1 VSPPE
6 EGRGLAHLPRPL
18 ALVVGGGGCLG
29 AAHVGV
35 GLALEDHG
43 FVPDM
48 VVGTSAGALN
58 GAIVAAHPG
67 EAAPW
72 LRHVWTQMNRRRVL
86 GPAFPRPG
94 RTGGVF
100 PADGL
105 RRLIDHAGLPPRVE
119 DLDLPFRA
127 VATDLATGDEVAMGD
142 GDLVSALLAS
152 AAVPGVLPPVE
163 REGRLLVDGGVI
175 AYVPVLAALRA
186 GAASVVALSSGPESW
201 PMRPT
206 VPRLRATAIAGRAG
220 LFALHH
226 QIERDL
232 WHAAASVPTVVLP
245 TGIDEWPSPWD
256 FSQAD
261 RLITTARDAAERFL
275 QETAIAPSPGL
286 YRVPGYGPHPPSAGA
301 DDPEPGRRSAARH
314 LLRSR
319 SSR

>member
-1 VSPPE
+1 MSPRDLGP
-6 EGRGLAHLPRPL
+6 GLAGLPRPL

-35 GLALEDHG
+35 GLALEAHG
-43 FVPDM
+43 FRPDL

-58 GAIVAAHPG
+58 GALVAAHPG

-72 LRHVWTQMNRRRVL
+72 LRNVWTQMERRRVL
-86 GPAFPRPG
+86 GVPRPWQA
-94 RTGGVF
+94 GGVF
-100 PADGL
+100 PTDGL
-105 RRLIDHAGLPPRVE
+105 RRLIDRAGLPARVE
-119 DLDLPFRA
+119 ELPVPFRA
-127 VATDLATGDEVAMGD
+127 VATDVVTGEEVVMGD
-142 GDLVSALLAS
+142 GDLVTALLAS

-163 REGRLLVDGGVI
+163 RDGRLLVDGGVV

-186 GAASVVALSSGPESW
+186 GAASIVALSSGPESW

-206 VPRLRATAIAGRAG
+206 APRRRAAAVAARAG

-232 WHAAASVPTVVLP
+232 WQVAASVPTVVLP
-245 TGIDEWPSPWD
+245 TGVEAWPSPWD

-275 QETAIAPSPGL
+275 QETAISAAPGL
-286 YRVPGYGPHPPSAGA
+286 YRVPGYGPPPPGA
-301 DDPEPGRRSAARH
+301 P
-314 LLRSR
+314 
-319 SSR
+319 